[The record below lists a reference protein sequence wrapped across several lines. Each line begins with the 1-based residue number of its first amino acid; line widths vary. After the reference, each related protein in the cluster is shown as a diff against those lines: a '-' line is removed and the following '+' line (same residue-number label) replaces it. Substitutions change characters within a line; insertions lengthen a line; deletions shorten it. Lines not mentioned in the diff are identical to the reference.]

1 MPDSSGDTVQ
11 HFALGERPS
20 AERRAK
26 ARLRAPALTVLHHPD
41 PRRVGERVLLDALA
55 AGWAASLS
63 RLEPCF
69 ASPDGLGGQPLGDR
83 HLSRSPLRLVP
94 GAAPGGIR
102 LEVAESP
109 IHLVADG
116 APVRQ
121 ARELS
126 AGEVA
131 RGVVLELAG
140 RIVLLLHPLT
150 ATPPHEV
157 EGSGLVGASEGLVR
171 VRREIARVADLD
183 VPVLLRGETGTGKE
197 LAARAIHQA
206 SRRRG
211 AACVCVN
218 LGAIPA
224 SLAASELFGAVKGAF
239 TGAERKAGY
248 FQRAHGGTL
257 FLDEIGDAPAEVQVA
272 LLRVLETGEVQ
283 RVGATETQRVDVR
296 LIAGTDAD
304 LEAAIRDGRF
314 REALLHRLSGYEIA
328 IPPLRERRDD
338 IGRLLYFF
346 PRQALAVV
354 GETGRLDPPLP
365 ESEPW
370 MPASIVARLARHRWP
385 GNVRQLRN
393 VARQL
398 VIGSRGAEGVV
409 VGPQVERLLR
419 EAATPAGAAPAAVPE
434 KQDDETLPRREP
446 AAWRRPAEVGEE
458 ELLAALRANRWELK
472 PTAAQLGIARPSL
485 YLLIAR
491 SGKVRKAADLSR
503 AEILE
508 CQGTCGG
515 DLEAMVDHLEVSRS
529 GLAQRMRQLGIG

>member
-1 MPDSSGDTVQ
+1 MWETSGETVE
-11 HFALGERPS
+11 HFVLGERPRE
-20 AERRAK
+20 ERRAQ

-41 PRRVGERVLLDALA
+41 CRRVGERALLGTVA

-63 RLEPCF
+63 RREPVF
-69 ASPDGLGGQPLGDR
+69 SPPDGLGGQPLGDR

-94 GAAPGGIR
+94 GAEPGGVR
-102 LEVAESP
+102 LEVGASP
-109 IHLVADG
+109 VHLVADG
-116 APVRQ
+116 VPVQ
-121 ARELS
+121 QDRELS

-140 RIVLLLHPLT
+140 RIVLLLHPLA
-150 ATPPHEV
+150 ATLPPEA
-157 EGSGLVGASEGLVR
+157 EGFGLVGASDAMAQ
-171 VRREIARVADLD
+171 VRREIARVADLG

-211 AACVCVN
+211 GACVCVN

-224 SLAASELFGAVKGAF
+224 SLAASELFGAAKGAF

-283 RVGATETQRVDVR
+283 RVGAEEPQRVDVR

-314 REALLHRLSGYEIA
+314 REALLHRLSGYEIP

-338 IGRLLYFF
+338 VGRLLYSFL
-346 PRQALAVV
+346 RQELAAL
-354 GETGRLDPPLP
+354 GEVDRLDPPP
-365 ESEPW
+365 QEGEPW
-370 MPASIVARLARHRWP
+370 MPASIVARLARHPWP

-398 VIGSRGAEGVV
+398 VIGSRGSQSVV

-419 EAATPAGAAPAAVPE
+419 EAATPAGPVPAAGPE
-434 KQDDETLPRREP
+434 KRHEETTPRRAP

-491 SGKVRKAADLSR
+491 SGQVRKAADLSR

-508 CQGTCGG
+508 CHGACGG
-515 DLEAMVDHLEVSRS
+515 DLEAMVDHLEVSQS